1 MIRTT
6 PIYVTWISAGNIL
19 PGFFFEAKES
29 HESLLGVDGRREVL
43 EHRGAGRREKE
54 KGIDNP
60 QAIPSRKIKKRW
72 TKGKQSANEKYAGY
86 DGRIRWKGWP
96 TRTTL
101 V

>member
-1 MIRTT
+1 MELQQSQGM
-6 PIYVTWISAGNIL
+6 V
-19 PGFFFEAKES
+19 
-29 HESLLGVDGRREVL
+29 
-43 EHRGAGRREKE
+43 AGRREKE

-96 TRTTL
+96 MRTTGTL